1 VSTGAIGSRKVRLPA
16 GRIATTPAA
25 GLGVTPDRV
34 CAGQVA
40 LVTGASQGGTGTAIA
55 IRLAAE
61 GAAVAITARNR
72 EGLEETQRRIEAT
85 GGTCIVLPADLS
97 DPDGGRSEL
106 VPRTEETLGPID
118 ILVNNAAANG
128 YHPFE
133 EVTVRALERC
143 LQVNLWT
150 PWELMQAV
158 VPGMRERGHGWVLN
172 LTSFSAELPPGP
184 PFPRNLPAT
193 GGFQYGASKAALNRL
208 TVTAASECFGQ
219 GIAVNALTPQA
230 AIATPSLVAAGWIDE
245 ALFEPLE
252 TMAEAALVL
261 CSGDP
266 AILTGRIAFSLQLL
280 VELRRSVRDLE
291 GDLMVEG
298 WQPDDIPAVIARQ
311 EANLLRQGWPDAY
324 SFGRVHSPRP

>member
-1 VSTGAIGSRKVRLPA
+1 MR
-16 GRIATTPAA
+16 
-25 GLGVTPDRV
+25 PDRA

-61 GAAVAITARNR
+61 GAAVAITARSR
-72 EGLEETQRRIEAT
+72 DGLEETQRRIEAA
-85 GGTCIVLPADLS
+85 GGTCLVLPSDLS
-97 DPDGGRSEL
+97 KPDGGRSEL
-106 VPRTEETLGPID
+106 VPRTEAELGPID

-133 EVTVRALERC
+133 EVTARALERC

-158 VPGMRERGHGWVLN
+158 VPGMRERGRGWVLN
-172 LTSFSAELPPGP
+172 LTSFAAELPPGP

-230 AIATPSLVAAGWIDE
+230 AIATPSLVAGGWIDD
-245 ALFEPLE
+245 AMFEPLE

-261 CSGDP
+261 CSCDP
-266 AILTGRIAFSLQLL
+266 AVLTGRIAYSLQLL
-280 VELRRSVRDLE
+280 MELRRPVRDLD

-311 EANLLRQGWPDAY
+311 EAHQLKQGWPDAY